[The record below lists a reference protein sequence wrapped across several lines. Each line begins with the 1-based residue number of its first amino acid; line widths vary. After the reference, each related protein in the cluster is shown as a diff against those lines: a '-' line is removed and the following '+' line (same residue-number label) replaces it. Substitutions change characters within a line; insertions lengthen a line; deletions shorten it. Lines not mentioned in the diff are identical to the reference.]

1 MFNKTV
7 VSYSFCLMVSGV
19 WFMHCHIEI
28 HLSWGLTMAWVVLD
42 GELPNQKLPP
52 PPSDFPKC

>member
-1 MFNKTV
+1 MNNTN
-7 VSYSFCLMVSGV
+7 YNNILMITGV
-19 WFMHCHIEI
+19 WLMHCHIEI

-42 GELPNQKLPP
+42 GDLPNQKLLP

>member
-1 MFNKTV
+1 MF
-7 VSYSFCLMVSGV
+7 YSNICLMVIGV
-19 WFMHCHIEI
+19 WLMHCHIEI

-42 GELPNQKLPP
+42 GDLPNQKLLP